1 MNKFE
6 NFNEELKKIAEKQSF
21 IPEFYSDIFNTNQ
34 SLFMGW
40 QLRTG
45 FSEYEL
51 EHIKSKASESRNSWI
66 RKELSGI
73 MKDWLPD
80 QYKDFDSRRY
90 NSLYDKGMRYNEIVK
105 TPTLPDSL
113 YFLLKGMLT
122 LHSIEKLDSKE
133 YTKRF
138 PEWEGLFLRI
148 NKKDSQ
154 FRADIEKVLSDVF
167 VKPLPKKRS
176 YQGIIFS
183 GYLLFRLLKYLPPED
198 KTGKY
203 KVFVLLMFKSV
214 FNLCFDLPFE
224 FPVTAKII
232 EDFEL
237 LQHYSRKSSFEDNPF
252 LSILSDRFEQQLKS
266 NLERNYLEPP
276 SHKCPDN
283 YICELTRNFSETPL
297 CGLAQQL
304 SSMCGEDTSH
314 LIELL
319 IKQASIG
326 LTISERTDEKAY
338 LENFLRKNIDN
349 SDLAYALYLIVSG
362 LNSYSAED
370 NYQKT
375 SSLNLEKNAKK
386 DVR

>member
-1 MNKFE
+1 
-6 NFNEELKKIAEKQSF
+6 
-21 IPEFYSDIFNTNQ
+21 
-34 SLFMGW
+34 
-40 QLRTG
+40 
-45 FSEYEL
+45 
-51 EHIKSKASESRNSWI
+51 
-66 RKELSGI
+66 
-73 MKDWLPD
+73 
-80 QYKDFDSRRY
+80 
-90 NSLYDKGMRYNEIVK
+90 
-105 TPTLPDSL
+105 
-113 YFLLKGMLT
+113 
-122 LHSIEKLDSKE
+122 
-133 YTKRF
+133 
-138 PEWEGLFLRI
+138 
-148 NKKDSQ
+148 
-154 FRADIEKVLSDVF
+154 
-167 VKPLPKKRS
+167 
-176 YQGIIFS
+176 
-183 GYLLFRLLKYLPPED
+183 
-198 KTGKY
+198 
-203 KVFVLLMFKSV
+203 MFKSV

-232 EDFEL
+232 EDFKI
-237 LQHYSRKSSFEDNPF
+237 LQNYARESSFADGPF
-252 LSILSDRFEQQLKS
+252 ISILSARIEQQLES
-266 NLERNYLEPP
+266 NLERNYLETP

-283 YICELTRNFSETPL
+283 YIYELTRNFSETPL

-362 LNSYSAED
+362 LNSYSAAD

>member
-21 IPEFYSDIFNTNQ
+21 IPEFYSEIFDTNQ

-51 EHIKSKASESRNSWI
+51 EHIKSKASENRNSWI

-148 NKKDSQ
+148 NKKDGQ

-167 VKPLPKKRS
+167 AKPLPQKRS

-183 GYLLFRLLKYLPPED
+183 GYLLFRLLKYSPPED

-232 EDFEL
+232 EDFEF
-237 LQHYSRKSSFEDNPF
+237 LQNYARKSSFKDNPF
-252 LSILSDRFEQQLKS
+252 LSILSDRIEQQLKS
-266 NLERNYLEPP
+266 NLERNYLETP

-297 CGLAQQL
+297 CGLARQL

-362 LNSYSAED
+362 LNSYSAKD